1 MFLIIDN
8 FVPTEE
14 RTRLINMAHFDE
26 DLDDWVIRKE
36 RKRPLPRERLV
47 INNYRRPVTEYAL
60 DKDGIRY
67 RVCFVFLFVNT
78 TYLFFCCY

>member
-1 MFLIIDN
+1 M
-8 FVPTEE
+8 PTEE

-26 DLDDWVIRKE
+26 DLDDWVIRKD

-60 DKDGIRY
+60 DKDGLRY
-67 RVCFVFLFVNT
+67 RVSFCSAFLQT
-78 TYLFFCCY
+78 I